1 MMRNVDDEN
10 VHRSRLPG
18 NVKYKHLS
26 GHQAGSS
33 APQKYTAMTKLWA
46 QAVILSWLSVAGDW
60 EEWHTRSGDTLTD
73 NSGHCVYW
81 PGSTHHYCV
90 HCDHCDHWGGKLGM
104 RTGYNRLLLTSDTS
118 QAPHSPHIAI
128 SHQSATL
135 LSFSLVQLYLSWL
148 LSHLIPCNP
157 GAALSSL
164 ASAAW

>member
-1 MMRNVDDEN
+1 MLMMKMFT
-10 VHRSRLPG
+10 SPGFPATWSTTTSAGTRL
-18 NVKYKHLS
+18 
-26 GHQAGSS
+26 
-33 APQKYTAMTKLWA
+33 APQLRRSTQPWPSSGLKQWFWA
-46 QAVILSWLSVAGDW
+46 DCQWPGDW
-60 EEWHTRSGDTLTD
+60 EEWHTVSGDTLTD

-148 LSHLIPCNP
+148 LSHLIPSNP

-164 ASAAW
+164 ASVAW